1 MEIKHE
7 LNNDQDELA
16 IGCGV
21 EIPVN
26 YKCFRPDKAINWI
39 QKYVN
44 KTINDLLMK
53 TVHYM
58 S

>member
-26 YKCFRPDKAINWI
+26 YKCFSPGKAINWI
-39 QKYVN
+39 QKNVN